1 MDEQSD
7 LVRENTHGDANRQL
21 DQQRRADVARFV
33 GATPADIRRRLQE
46 LDREWD
52 VERALE
58 ANASTIMLLS
68 LGLSAL
74 HSRRWL
80 VLSGVVPAFL
90 LQHALQGWCP
100 PIEVFRRLGLRTR
113 REIDAERMALKALRG
128 DFDGLGATEGDT
140 SALASRAIAAAEQR

>member
-1 MDEQSD
+1 MDEHKD
-7 LVRENTHGDANRQL
+7 LVRENTHGDANLELDRQRL
-21 DQQRRADVARFV
+21 ADVARFV
-33 GATPADIRRRLQE
+33 GAPPADVRRRLQE

-80 VLSGVVPAFL
+80 ALSAVVPTFL

-113 REIDAERMALKALRG
+113 REIDAERMALKALRR
-128 DFDGLGATEGDT
+128 DFDGVGAASGDAT
-140 SALASRAIAAAEQR
+140 TLASRALAAAEQR